1 MSGDVDLSGYV
12 AVDLILGVEKQGG
25 YGVGL
30 GYSGKYKT
38 FPLKLQ
44 ERIREYC
51 DGGGRLFVSGA
62 FLASDMYTN
71 DKDRKFIREVLRL
84 DYGGTVYDK
93 SENLIFGSG
102 LELPLYR
109 NVNEECYAVAAPDVL
124 VPIDD
129 AFVSFIYK
137 DNKKSAGVAYSGDY
151 RVVST
156 AFPFEAIADEGKR
169 RKLMGAIMR
178 FLLE

>member
-1 MSGDVDLSGYV
+1 M
-12 AVDLILGVEKQGG
+12 
-25 YGVGL
+25 
-30 GYSGKYKT
+30 
-38 FPLKLQ
+38 
-44 ERIREYC
+44 
-51 DGGGRLFVSGA
+51 SGA